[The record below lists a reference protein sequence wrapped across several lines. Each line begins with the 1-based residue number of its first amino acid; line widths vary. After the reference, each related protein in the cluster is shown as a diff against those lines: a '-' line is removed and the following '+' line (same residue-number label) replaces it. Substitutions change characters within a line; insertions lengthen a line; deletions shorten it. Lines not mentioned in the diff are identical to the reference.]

1 MWRPLPAIFHG
12 FDGPQLHRS
21 IINGATVERRR
32 RFARDAREERERV
45 IPRAGAGGEAVGV
58 VAAAAGKA
66 KAVAFW
72 RHARTTGLASQGQS
86 SRTEGGWHFGSSL
99 STTNHK
105 NCNVA
110 IVAKCFFRDTTL
122 HPLSFW
128 R

>member
-1 MWRPLPAIFHG
+1 MHFLPHHPHDADVIYGGPFLLPAIFHG

-32 RFARDAREERERV
+32 RFARDDNNAREERERERV

-58 VAAAAGKA
+58 VAPAAAAGKA

-86 SRTEGGWHFGSSL
+86 NRTEGGS
-99 STTNHK
+99 
-105 NCNVA
+105 
-110 IVAKCFFRDTTL
+110 
-122 HPLSFW
+122 
-128 R
+128 